1 MKKLLLVTA
10 LLSLATVR
18 ITAQQ
23 YTGLEGLLHCPS
35 ADMHGKGTGRISLAH
50 LDRNTMPEHYSS
62 DITAY
67 SLAYSPFDWA
77 EISFTG
83 LVRNVGGIV
92 YQDRMT
98 SVKFRP
104 LKEGGWW
111 PSVVVGSND
120 PLSTIKSSA
129 DDEEN
134 NHMCNVYIALSK
146 HYDINIGTL
155 GLHAAYRRF
164 RKTVNDKWNGAVGGL
179 TFSPCFF
186 PEARIVGE
194 YDGNGFNA
202 GADVKL
208 FKHISLQAICYEMK
222 YFNCGICFEANL

>member
-111 PSVVVGSND
+111 PSVVLGSND
-120 PLSTIKSSA
+120 PLSTVKTSA
-129 DDEEN
+129 DTDGN
-134 NHMCNVYIALSK
+134 NSMCNFYLALSK
-146 HYDINIGTL
+146 HFGTKAGTIGV
-155 GLHAAYRRF
+155 HAAYRRF
-164 RKTVNDKWNGAVGGL
+164 RKTANTRWNGFVGGL
-179 TFSPCFF
+179 TFSPCFY
-186 PEARIVGE
+186 PDARISAE
-194 YDGNGFNA
+194 YDGAGFNL
-202 GADVKL
+202 GADIKL
-208 FKHISLQAICYEMK
+208 FKHISLQAICYGMR
-222 YFNCGICFEANL
+222 YFNCGICFEINL